1 MRAALRFLRLLE
13 STGLLPR
20 TASVNVDLYGSLA
33 LTGVGHGTD
42 RAILL
47 GLLGEAPDT
56 VDPASVETKI
66 ALIRSTGVLP
76 LNGTKT
82 IPFAEAEHLLFHRN
96 QMYPDP
102 AIISHPNGM
111 RFTAFDEAGTLLA

>member
-33 LTGVGHGTD
+33 LTGMGHGTD
-42 RAILL
+42 RAVLL

-56 VDPASVETKI
+56 VDPAGIDSTLGE
-66 ALIRSTGVLP
+66 IRSSQQIRVAGRHVM
-76 LNGTKT
+76 
-82 IPFAEAEHLLFHRN
+82 PFRKDEHLLFHRE

-102 AIISHPNGM
+102 DKPTHPNGL
-111 RFTAFDEAGTLLA
+111 RFTA